1 MLIKLRLL
9 GFFQMMLGTMYLDM
23 ELPEGST
30 AHDLWQN
37 LVNRYVQLQKE
48 DMSRIAGMSLNG
60 EYKYVQDW
68 PGVLL
73 HDGDEVDLLTQMGG
87 G

>member
-1 MLIKLRLL
+1 MLINLRLL
-9 GFFQMMLGTMYLDM
+9 GFFQMMLGTMYLKV
-23 ELPEGST
+23 ELLPEST
-30 AHDLWQN
+30 AYNLWQE
-37 LVNRYVQLQKE
+37 LVGRYVQLQKE
-48 DMSRIAGMSLNG
+48 DMSKIAGMSLNG

-68 PGVLL
+68 PDVLL